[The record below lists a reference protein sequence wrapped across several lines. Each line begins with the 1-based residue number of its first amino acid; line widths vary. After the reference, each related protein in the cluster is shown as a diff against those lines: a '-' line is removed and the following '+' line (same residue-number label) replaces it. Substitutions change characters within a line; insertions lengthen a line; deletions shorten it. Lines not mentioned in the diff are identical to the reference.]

1 MTDFLDREHDKTFTA
16 VYKRETPDILSA
28 FARFDD
34 AVFQADDRAIP
45 LKYRE
50 LIAVAVGITTQC
62 VYCIDAHS
70 QRAVTAGATEAE
82 LAEAAWV
89 ATAIRAGGGFA
100 HGRLGFKFGAD
111 AAPSAE
117 AAPSAAAAAPA
128 AAAHT
133 H

>member
-1 MTDFLDREHDKTFTA
+1 MTDFTDRELDKTFTA
-16 VYKRETPDILSA
+16 VYKRETPDILAA

-34 AVFQADDRAIP
+34 AVFQAEGRAIP
-45 LKYRE
+45 LKHRE
-50 LIAVAVGITTQC
+50 LIALAVGITTQC

-70 QRAVTAGATEAE
+70 QRAVRAGATEAE

-100 HGRLGFKFGAD
+100 HGRLGFKFGAEATPD
-111 AAPSAE
+111 AAADT
-117 AAPSAAAAAPA
+117 AVDHT
-128 AAAHT
+128 AAAHQ

>member
-1 MTDFLDREHDKTFTA
+1 MTDYLDREHDKTFTK
-16 VYKRETPDILSA
+16 VYKQQTPDILTA
-28 FARFDD
+28 FVQFD
-34 AVFQADDRAIP
+34 ASVFQAEGREIP

-50 LIAVAVGITTQC
+50 LIALAVGITTQC

-70 QRAVTAGATEAE
+70 QRAVQAGANEAE

-100 HGRLGFKFGAD
+100 HGRLGFKFGAG
-111 AAPSAE
+111 
-117 AAPSAAAAAPA
+117 AAAPA
-128 AAAHT
+128 DAPAAHA